1 VLLGRSEL
9 NSVVCARLEVSFGDD
24 FEDFWNV
31 TPCVSAG
38 LYADFK
44 RRQK

>member
-1 VLLGRSEL
+1 VLLGRSYL
-9 NSVVCARLEVSFGDD
+9 ISVVCARLEVSLADD

-38 LYADFK
+38 LYADF
-44 RRQK
+44 RRKK